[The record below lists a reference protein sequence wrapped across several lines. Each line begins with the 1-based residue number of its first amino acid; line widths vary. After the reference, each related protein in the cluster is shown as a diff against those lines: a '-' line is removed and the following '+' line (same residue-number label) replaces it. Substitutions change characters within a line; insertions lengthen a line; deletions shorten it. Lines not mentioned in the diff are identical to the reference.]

1 MLMKFLFS
9 RKASTRLPAPP
20 APGTEALTK
29 QSVSPALSNIL
40 ENTRKEYFKTLYIVK
55 VRDQSGL
62 GVFVY

>member
-9 RKASTRLPAPP
+9 RQTSTRLPAPP
-20 APGTEALTK
+20 SSGTEALTK
-29 QSVSPALSNIL
+29 ESASPGRSDIL
-40 ENTRKEYFKTLYIVK
+40 ENTRKQYFRTLYIVK